1 MTNEQ
6 KLEHRLAMVL
16 DDVKALLE
24 FIDDSRLM
32 EAFDKPTKYT
42 DSALTHISNIE
53 IACDLNDDASLDWK
67 LYTKPKFNV
76 GDSVSFTEDYTHQF
90 DVFQIDNI
98 LADGRIVLHKLEGIF
113 SQDLFTI
120 VHTY

>member
-53 IACDLNDDASLDWK
+53 IACDLNDDEPLNWK
-67 LYTKPKFNV
+67 LYTKPRFKI
-76 GDSVSFTEDYTHQF
+76 GEWVSFTDDKTQQF

-98 LADGRIVLHKLEGIF
+98 LADGNIILHKLEGVF
-113 SQDLFTI
+113 SPDLLTI

>member
-1 MTNEQ
+1 MTKKQ

-16 DDVKALLE
+16 DDVKALIE

-42 DSALTHISNIE
+42 DSAWTHISNIE

-67 LYTKPKFNV
+67 LYTKPKYKV

-98 LADGRIVLHKLEGIF
+98 LADGSIVLHKLDGVF
-113 SQDLFTI
+113 SPDLLTI